1 MPQVDPELFDRGQFQ
16 AELAL
21 KSSPIAAFKKA
32 IRQFREVLDNRFNS
46 GRDIR
51 RLIEDRAWCVDQILQ
66 QAWQRFDWG
75 DDADIALVAVGGYGR
90 GELHPYSDVDL
101 LILLD
106 SEDQES
112 FREPIEGFLTLLWDI
127 GLEVGQS
134 VRSVQQCAEEAR
146 ADLTVITTLMECRT
160 ICGPDSLRQRM
171 LRVTGSAH
179 MWPSKEFFL
188 AKRHEQQRRHA
199 KYNDTEY
206 NLEPNVKGS
215 PGGLRDIQTILWMA
229 RRQFGSLNLHALVRE
244 GFLVESECSMLASS
258 QEFLWR
264 VRYALHMLAG
274 RAEDRLLFDHQRS
287 IARLFGY
294 EDNDVKLAVE
304 RFMQKYYRVVM
315 AISELNDLIIQHFEE
330 VILPCEQPV
339 QIQPLNSRFQ
349 LRDGYIEVT
358 HPNVFKRTPFALLEI
373 FVLMAQHPEIKGV
386 RADTIRLLRDSRHLI
401 DDEFRHDIRNTSL
414 FIELFKSSQG
424 IHRNL
429 RRMNRYGILGRYLPE
444 FGHIIGQM
452 QHDLFHIYTVDA
464 HTLNL
469 IKHLRKLNRPE
480 MAEKYPL
487 ASKIIDRLPKP
498 ELIYI
503 AGLYHDIAKGRGG
516 DHSELG
522 AVDAEAF
529 CQSHQLPLWDTQLVS
544 WLVQN
549 HLVMST
555 TAQRKDLSDPQVIF
569 DFAQLVG
576 DQTHLDYLYVLTVA
590 DINATNP
597 TLWNSWRAA
606 CSGSST
612 PRPSAP
618 CAAAWR
624 TRWTARSRSA
634 RRRPRPST
642 NWYATASTRTMPSSY
657 GASSATT
664 TSCATPPATWLAHR
678 GDPPA
683 PGRRHAAGADKGNHP
698 ARVRE
703 RFADLHL
710 RRRPARFLRGH
721 RGRHGPAQPEH
732 PGRADHHLHQPV
744 HPRYLYRARRRR
756 RLHRQQPGAHRRD
769 PRGAYRRAEEPRRLP
784 DHHPAPGAAPA
795 QALRLRPAGDHFH
808 RRVAPGLGARSHRPR
823 PPRPAGADRRHF
835 PGFRPVG
842 AERQDR
848 HPRRARGGRLL
859 HHRCAQPAARR
870 PRPVQTPAGR
880 PGRAAVTR
888 QRTGHPAY
896 PDKLLRSLANA
907 MNTALDNLQPYPFEK
922 LRALLGGARPPATL
936 KPIALS
942 IGEPKHRSPSFVAE
956 TLAENLD
963 QLAVYPTTLGLPA
976 LREAIARWCERR
988 FSVPAGWLDA
998 ARHVLPVNGTREALF
1013 AFTQTV
1019 VRRSEPGEAPGL
1031 VVSPNP
1037 FYQIYEGAALLA
1049 GAVPHYLPCRE
1060 ENGFNPDFDA
1070 VDEATWQRCQI
1081 LFLCSPGNPTGAL
1094 VPLETLKKLI
1104 ALADRYDFVIAADEC
1119 YSELYFDENAPP
1131 PGLLNA
1137 CAELGRTDFS
1147 RCVVFHS
1154 LSKRSNLPGLR
1165 SGFVAGDAEI
1175 LKKFL
1180 LYRTYHGCAMPVQT
1194 QLASIAAWNDEVH
1207 VRANRSLYR
1216 EKFDAV
1222 LAILDGVLDVQRP
1235 DGSFYLWARTPVDDT
1250 VFTRELFEQQ
1260 HVTVVPGSYL
1270 SREVD
1275 GENPGA
1281 NRVRMALVAPLAE
1294 CVEAAERIRDYLR
1307 AR

>member
-597 TLWNSWRAA
+597 TLWNSWRASLLRQLYTETKRA
-606 CSGSST
+606 
-612 PRPSAP
+612 
-618 CAAAWR
+618 
-624 TRWTARSRSA
+624 
-634 RRRPRPST
+634 
-642 NWYATASTRTMPSSY
+642 
-657 GASSATT
+657 
-664 TSCATPPATWLAHR
+664 
-678 GDPPA
+678 
-683 PGRRHAAGADKGNHP
+683 
-698 ARVRE
+698 
-703 RFADLHL
+703 L
-710 RRRPARFLRGH
+710 RRGL
-721 RGRHGPAQPEH
+721 EN
-732 PGRADHHLHQPV
+732 PV
-744 HPRYLYRARRRR
+744 DREEQI
-756 RLHRQQPGAHRRD
+756 RQTQT
-769 PRGAYRRAEEPRRLP
+769 
-784 DHHPAPGAAPA
+784 AA
-795 QALRLRPAGDHFH
+795 
-808 RRVAPGLGARSHRPR
+808 
-823 PPRPAGADRRHF
+823 
-835 PGFRPVG
+835 
-842 AERQDR
+842 
-848 HPRRARGGRLL
+848 
-859 HHRCAQPAARR
+859 
-870 PRPVQTPAGR
+870 
-880 PGRAAVTR
+880 
-888 QRTGHPAY
+888 
-896 PDKLLRSLANA
+896 
-907 MNTALDNLQPYPFEK
+907 
-922 LRALLGGARPPATL
+922 
-936 KPIALS
+936 
-942 IGEPKHRSPSFVAE
+942 
-956 TLAENLD
+956 LD
-963 QLAVYPTTLGLPA
+963 QLVRNGIDQDDAEQLWSQLGDDYF
-976 LREAIARWCERR
+976 LRHTAGDVAWHTEAILQH
-988 FSVPAGWLDA
+988 PDDGTPL
-998 ARHVLPVNGTREALF
+998 VLIKETTQREF
-1013 AFTQTV
+1013 E
-1019 VRRSEPGEAPGL
+1019 SG
-1031 VVSPNP
+1031 S
-1037 FYQIYEGAALLA
+1037 QIFIY
-1049 GAVPHYLPCRE
+1049 
-1060 ENGFNPDFDA
+1060 
-1070 VDEATWQRCQI
+1070 
-1081 LFLCSPGNPTGAL
+1081 
-1094 VPLETLKKLI
+1094 
-1104 ALADRYDFVIAADEC
+1104 AADQH
-1119 YSELYFDENAPP
+1119 
-1131 PGLLNA
+1131 
-1137 CAELGRTDFS
+1137 DF
-1147 RCVVFHS
+1147 F
-1154 LSKRSNLPGLR
+1154 
-1165 SGFVAGDAEI
+1165 A
-1175 LKKFL
+1175 
-1180 LYRTYHGCAMPVQT
+1180 
-1194 QLASIAAWNDEVH
+1194 
-1207 VRANRSLYR
+1207 
-1216 EKFDAV
+1216 
-1222 LAILDGVLDVQRP
+1222 
-1235 DGSFYLWARTPVDDT
+1235 
-1250 VFTRELFEQQ
+1250 
-1260 HVTVVPGSYL
+1260 VTVAAMDQLNL
-1270 SREVD
+1270 SIQD
-1275 GENPGA
+1275 A
-1281 NRVRMALVAPLAE
+1281 
-1294 CVEAAERIRDYLR
+1294 RIITSTSQFTLDT
-1307 AR
+1307 